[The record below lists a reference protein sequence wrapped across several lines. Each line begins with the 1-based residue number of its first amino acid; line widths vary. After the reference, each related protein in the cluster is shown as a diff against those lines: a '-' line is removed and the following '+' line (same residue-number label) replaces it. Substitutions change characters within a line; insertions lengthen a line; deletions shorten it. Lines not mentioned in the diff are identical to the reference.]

1 MKRFPKNGIKKETVG
16 GSNPS
21 QTDPLY
27 NREKLPVPVDEYST
41 DEKESQEKFSP
52 GFAEK
57 VFDPQTR

>member
-1 MKRFPKNGIKKETVG
+1 MKRLPKNGIKKETVG
-16 GSNPS
+16 ALTRS

-27 NREKLPVPVDEYST
+27 NREKLPVSVDKYST